1 MKRRKFLSLF
11 AGVTASLS
19 RTAPAQQR
27 DRRKVVAMVSAFS
40 EQEMEPLR
48 TALIGKL
55 RELDWREGENLEFDL
70 RLTGGDPSAMADAAA
85 ALVQRR
91 PDIIVAQGS
100 PLLEAVRS
108 HSGGIPVV
116 FMLVADPVGLG
127 LIQSLSHPGGE
138 LTGFTNFELSV
149 GSKWVELLS
158 QASPA
163 VSTLVLIANPGNPTS
178 TAFSRLIEA
187 SARSVKLEARTVY
200 VRNAAE
206 IEQAIRSA
214 GGPQHAALMTL
225 PDFLPVIN
233 RDLIVKLTN
242 ELRMPSIHP
251 FRTFP
256 VNGALMSYG
265 LDFPELYRQA
275 AVYVDRILRGTKPAD
290 LPVQAPNKFELVIN
304 LITAKALGVD
314 VPAALLA
321 SADELIE

>member
-1 MKRRKFLSLF
+1 MKRRTFLGLF
-11 AGVTASLS
+11 AGGTASLS
-19 RTAPAQQR
+19 RIVRAEQR
-27 DRRKVVAMVSAFS
+27 ERRKMVGMVSAFS
-40 EQEMEPLR
+40 AQEIKPLQG
-48 TALIGKL
+48 ALVGKL
-55 RELDWREGENLEFDL
+55 RELGWREGDNLDFDL
-70 RLTGGDPSAMADAAA
+70 RLTGGDPSEMAEAARSM
-85 ALVQRR
+85 VQRG
-91 PDIIVAQGS
+91 PDVIVAQGS
-100 PLLEAVRS
+100 PLLTAVRKQ
-108 HSGGIPVV
+108 SGGVPVV
-116 FMLVADPVGLG
+116 FMLVADPVGVG
-127 LIQSLSHPGGE
+127 LIQSLSRPGGE

-163 VSTLVLIANPGNPTS
+163 ISRLVLIANPGNPTS
-178 TAFSRLIEA
+178 TAFSSLIEA
-187 SARSVKLEARTVY
+187 SARSVRLEARTVY

-206 IEQAIRSA
+206 IEEALRSA
-214 GGPQHAALMTL
+214 AGPPHAALMTL

-275 AVYVDRILRGTKPAD
+275 AVYVDRILRGAKPAD

-304 LITAKALGVD
+304 LRTAKAIGID
-314 VPAALLA
+314 MPSALLA
-321 SADELIE
+321 SADEVIE

>member
-55 RELDWREGENLEFDL
+55 RELGWREGENLEFDL

-100 PLLEAVRS
+100 PLLEAVQS

-214 GGPQHAALMTL
+214 GDPQDAALMTL

-275 AVYVDRILRGTKPAD
+275 AVYVDRILRGTKPPD
-290 LPVQAPNKFELVIN
+290 LPVQAPNKFELVIK

>member
-55 RELDWREGENLEFDL
+55 RELGWREGENLEFDL

-100 PLLEAVRS
+100 PLLEAVRR

-304 LITAKALGVD
+304 LITAKALGLD

>member
-55 RELDWREGENLEFDL
+55 RELGWREGENLEFDL

-100 PLLEAVRS
+100 PLLEAVRR

-158 QASPA
+158 QARPA

-251 FRTFP
+251 FHTFP

>member
-55 RELDWREGENLEFDL
+55 RELGWREGENLEFDL

-100 PLLEAVRS
+100 PLLEAVRR

-214 GGPQHAALMTL
+214 GGPQDAALMTL

>member
-55 RELDWREGENLEFDL
+55 RELGWREGENLEFDL

-214 GGPQHAALMTL
+214 GDPQDAALMTL

-265 LDFPELYRQA
+265 LDFPVLYRQA

>member
-40 EQEMEPLR
+40 EQEMDPLR

-55 RELDWREGENLEFDL
+55 RELGWREGENLEFDL

>member
-55 RELDWREGENLEFDL
+55 RELGWREGENLEFDL

-100 PLLEAVRS
+100 PLLEAVRR

-163 VSTLVLIANPGNPTS
+163 VSTLVLIANPGDPTS

-200 VRNAAE
+200 VRNAVE

>member
-214 GGPQHAALMTL
+214 GGPQDAALMTL

-233 RDLIVKLTN
+233 RDLIAKLTN

-275 AVYVDRILRGTKPAD
+275 AVYVDRILRGTKPPD
-290 LPVQAPNKFELVIN
+290 LPVQAPNKFELVIK

>member
-55 RELDWREGENLEFDL
+55 RELGWREGENLEFDL

>member
-19 RTAPAQQR
+19 RAAPAQQR

-55 RELDWREGENLEFDL
+55 RELGWREGENLEFDL

-100 PLLEAVRS
+100 PLLEAVRR

>member
-55 RELDWREGENLEFDL
+55 RELGWREGENLEFDL

-100 PLLEAVRS
+100 PLLEAVRR

-214 GGPQHAALMTL
+214 GDPQDAALMTL

-265 LDFPELYRQA
+265 LDFPVLYRQA

>member
-55 RELDWREGENLEFDL
+55 RELGWREGENLEFDL

-100 PLLEAVRS
+100 PLLEAVRR

>member
-1 MKRRKFLSLF
+1 
-11 AGVTASLS
+11 
-19 RTAPAQQR
+19 
-27 DRRKVVAMVSAFS
+27 
-40 EQEMEPLR
+40 MEPLR

-55 RELDWREGENLEFDL
+55 RELGWREGENLEFDL

-100 PLLEAVRS
+100 PLLEAVRR

>member
-55 RELDWREGENLEFDL
+55 RELGWREGENLEFDL

-100 PLLEAVRS
+100 PLLEAVRR

-290 LPVQAPNKFELVIN
+290 LPVQAPNKFELVIK

>member
-1 MKRRKFLSLF
+1 VKRRTFLSLF
-11 AGVTASLS
+11 AGGTASLA
-19 RTAPAQQR
+19 RVAGAQQHE
-27 DRRKVVAMVSAFS
+27 RRKTVGMVSAFS
-40 EQEMEPLR
+40 EQEIKPLR
-48 TALIGKL
+48 GALIGKL
-55 RELDWREGENLEFDL
+55 RELGWREGENLEFDL
-70 RLTGGDPSAMADAAA
+70 RLTAGDPAAMADAAA

-91 PDIIVAQGS
+91 PDVIVAQGS
-100 PLLEAVRS
+100 PLLEAVRK

-149 GSKWVELLS
+149 GSKWVELLRR
-158 QASPA
+158 ASA
-163 VSTLVLIANPGNPTS
+163 AISRLLLIANPGNPTS
-178 TAFSRLIEA
+178 AAFSQLIEE
-187 SARSVKLEARTVY
+187 SARSVGLEVRTIY

-206 IEQAIRSA
+206 IEEAVRGAA
-214 GGPQHAALMTL
+214 GPPQAALMTL
-225 PDFLPVIN
+225 PDFLPVIH

-275 AVYVDRILRGTKPAD
+275 AVYVDRVLRGTKPAD
-290 LPVQAPNKFELVIN
+290 LPVQAPNKFELVVN
-304 LITAKALGVD
+304 LRTAKALNID
-314 VPAALLA
+314 LPSALLA
-321 SADELIE
+321 SADEVIE

>member
-55 RELDWREGENLEFDL
+55 RELGWREGENLEFDL

-275 AVYVDRILRGTKPAD
+275 AVYVDRILRGIKPAD

>member
-27 DRRKVVAMVSAFS
+27 HRRKVVAMVSAFS

-55 RELDWREGENLEFDL
+55 RELGWREGENLEFDL

-100 PLLEAVRS
+100 PLLEAVRR

>member
-55 RELDWREGENLEFDL
+55 RELGWREGENLEFDL

-100 PLLEAVRS
+100 PLLEAVRR

-149 GSKWVELLS
+149 GSKWVEFLS

>member
-55 RELDWREGENLEFDL
+55 RELGWREGENLEFDL

-100 PLLEAVRS
+100 PLLEAVRR

-233 RDLIVKLTN
+233 RDLIAKLTN

>member
-55 RELDWREGENLEFDL
+55 RELGWREGENLEFDL

-100 PLLEAVRS
+100 PLLEAVRR

-275 AVYVDRILRGTKPAD
+275 AVYVDRILRGTKPPD
-290 LPVQAPNKFELVIN
+290 LPVQAPNKFELVIK

>member
-55 RELDWREGENLEFDL
+55 RELGWREGENLEFDL

-100 PLLEAVRS
+100 PLLEAVRR

-214 GGPQHAALMTL
+214 GDPQDAALMTL

>member
-55 RELDWREGENLEFDL
+55 RELGWREGENLEFDL

-100 PLLEAVRS
+100 PLLEAVRR

-214 GGPQHAALMTL
+214 GGPQDAALMTL

-275 AVYVDRILRGTKPAD
+275 AVYVDRILRGTKPPD

>member
-1 MKRRKFLSLF
+1 
-11 AGVTASLS
+11 
-19 RTAPAQQR
+19 
-27 DRRKVVAMVSAFS
+27 
-40 EQEMEPLR
+40 
-48 TALIGKL
+48 
-55 RELDWREGENLEFDL
+55 
-70 RLTGGDPSAMADAAA
+70 
-85 ALVQRR
+85 
-91 PDIIVAQGS
+91 
-100 PLLEAVRS
+100 
-108 HSGGIPVV
+108 
-116 FMLVADPVGLG
+116 MLVADPVGLG

-275 AVYVDRILRGTKPAD
+275 AVYVDRILRGIKPAD
-290 LPVQAPNKFELVIN
+290 LPVQAPNKFELGIN

>member
-55 RELDWREGENLEFDL
+55 RELGWREGENLEFDL

-214 GGPQHAALMTL
+214 GGPQDAALMTL

>member
-55 RELDWREGENLEFDL
+55 RELGWREGENLEFDL

-100 PLLEAVRS
+100 PLLEAVRR

-265 LDFPELYRQA
+265 LDFPVLYRQA

>member
-100 PLLEAVRS
+100 PLLEAVRR

>member
-55 RELDWREGENLEFDL
+55 RELGWREGENLEFDL

-275 AVYVDRILRGTKPAD
+275 AVYVDRILRGTKPPD
-290 LPVQAPNKFELVIN
+290 LPVQAPNKFELVIK

>member
-27 DRRKVVAMVSAFS
+27 DRRKIVAMVSAFS

-55 RELDWREGENLEFDL
+55 RELGWREGENLEFDL

-214 GGPQHAALMTL
+214 GDPQDAALMTL